1 MGTKYSS
8 SETKNNSC
16 ELSREIGA
24 YHLDVNIDKIVE
36 AFNETFIDAMGK
48 EFVPKFLSQGGNY
61 EQDLAL
67 QNIQARIRMVLSY
80 MIASLVSWTRK
91 RKGFLL
97 VLASGNLDE
106 GITGYLTKYDCSSAD
121 LNPIGSISKIRL
133 KTFLNYC
140 FNTLN
145 YKSLEGV
152 LKIAPSAEL
161 RPTEL
166 GKKPQTDEEDIG
178 LTYEELSLMGK
189 LRKDFRC
196 GPYSMFKRLL
206 TIWSDRST
214 AVVLEKVKL
223 FFRKYSINRHKM
235 TTITPSLHCESY
247 SLDDNRYDLR
257 QFLYNTY
264 WTFQFNNLEKFI
276 NSDDNKNLIKI

>member
-121 LNPIGSISKIRL
+121 
-133 KTFLNYC
+133 
-140 FNTLN
+140 
-145 YKSLEGV
+145 
-152 LKIAPSAEL
+152 
-161 RPTEL
+161 
-166 GKKPQTDEEDIG
+166 
-178 LTYEELSLMGK
+178 
-189 LRKDFRC
+189 
-196 GPYSMFKRLL
+196 
-206 TIWSDRST
+206 
-214 AVVLEKVKL
+214 
-223 FFRKYSINRHKM
+223 
-235 TTITPSLHCESY
+235 
-247 SLDDNRYDLR
+247 
-257 QFLYNTY
+257 
-264 WTFQFNNLEKFI
+264 
-276 NSDDNKNLIKI
+276 